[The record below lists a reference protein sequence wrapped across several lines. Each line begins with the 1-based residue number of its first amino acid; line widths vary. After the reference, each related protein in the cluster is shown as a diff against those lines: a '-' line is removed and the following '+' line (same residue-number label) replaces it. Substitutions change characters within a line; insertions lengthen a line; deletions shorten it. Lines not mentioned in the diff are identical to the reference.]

1 MGSIEASRVG
11 VRALV
16 LAALAGVTG
25 CGEDSVAPVPT
36 GSDPAPTSP
45 DSESTDPTDPGPLAD
60 ADQTQSSDVPAA
72 SHAFLEFPEH
82 AGDAAQSPALLS
94 ETGAFVNVANLETAA
109 GLIPYGVQ
117 TPLWS
122 DGAHKRRWLSLPAGG
137 KIGFDSTGQ
146 WSFPEGTVFV
156 KDFAMALDES
166 RPDQVRHLETR
177 FWIVAR
183 GGEFY
188 GAVYKWDEDQ
198 KDARLL
204 TEGATE
210 ELTIAGSDGIAR
222 TQSYSYPS
230 SASCRAC
237 HSDAAGPVRGVRTV
251 QLNGPFESATAP
263 GQNQVPANQ
272 LATWE
277 ALGLFEEPIGD
288 PAQYGHLAPIGDE
301 SVSLEDRVR
310 SYWDSNCSSC
320 HNDSPGSPSW
330 DARYQVPLAEQKV
343 LMTLPLAGA
352 GPDDLRLVYPG
363 EPDRSLILRRG
374 NSAMAGMRMPPLL
387 RNRIDDPY
395 VDVLR
400 RWILTLPTP

>member
-1 MGSIEASRVG
+1 MGSIETSSVC
-11 VRALV
+11 VRALL

-25 CGEDSVAPVPT
+25 CGEET

-45 DSESTDPTDPGPLAD
+45 DSESTDPTEPDPLTD
-60 ADQTQSSDVPAA
+60 AAQTQSSDVPAT
-72 SHAFLEFPEH
+72 SRAFLEFPEQ
-82 AGDAAQSPALLS
+82 ADDAAQSPALLS
-94 ETGAFVNVANLETAA
+94 ETGAFVNVANLEVAA

-222 TQSYSYPS
+222 TQTYSYPS
-230 SASCRAC
+230 SAS
-237 HSDAAGPVRGVRTV
+237 
-251 QLNGPFESATAP
+251 
-263 GQNQVPANQ
+263 
-272 LATWE
+272 
-277 ALGLFEEPIGD
+277 
-288 PAQYGHLAPIGDE
+288 
-301 SVSLEDRVR
+301 
-310 SYWDSNCSSC
+310 
-320 HNDSPGSPSW
+320 
-330 DARYQVPLAEQKV
+330 
-343 LMTLPLAGA
+343 
-352 GPDDLRLVYPG
+352 
-363 EPDRSLILRRG
+363 
-374 NSAMAGMRMPPLL
+374 
-387 RNRIDDPY
+387 
-395 VDVLR
+395 
-400 RWILTLPTP
+400 